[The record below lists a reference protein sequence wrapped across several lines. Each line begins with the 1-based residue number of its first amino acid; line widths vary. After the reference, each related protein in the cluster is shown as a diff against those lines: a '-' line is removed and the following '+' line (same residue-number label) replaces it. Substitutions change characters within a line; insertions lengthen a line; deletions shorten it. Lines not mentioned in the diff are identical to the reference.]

1 MILNDIFIGP
11 KFAFKNVPQ
20 VVSRENKIMKKI
32 VLGCLLAMG
41 ATSATAGVIRHDR
54 DDADYLALAQ
64 EAQFA
69 PTGRILST
77 TDAGRWICSGTLID
91 YSYVLTA
98 AHCIDEDSRR
108 DIDFLVGGET
118 YSGARWSVHENWD
131 PTGSL
136 FAGWDI
142 GIIKLD
148 RGVYNVATASLYT
161 GTDEIGEIGTHVG
174 YGATGT
180 GLNGQTEGAGTR
192 RAGHNEIDEVNLA
205 GEGHDRILW
214 NDFDAPAGT
223 DLADMLPGTIGDLG
237 FLTNPIAGFGGVSG
251 TALDM
256 EYLIGGGDSGGGYYL
271 EENGEWF
278 LAGVHSF
285 GASIDSGPD
294 STYGDLSGSTR
305 VSSFGNW
312 IAQTQAVLAVPE
324 PTSIMLFGTALLG
337 LAGFRRKAK
346 KA

>member
-1 MILNDIFIGP
+1 
-11 KFAFKNVPQ
+11 
-20 VVSRENKIMKKI
+20 MKKI
-32 VLGCLLAMG
+32 VLGCLLAMA

-64 EAQFA
+64 EAQFN

-77 TDAGRWICSGTLID
+77 TDAGRWICSGTLIN
-91 YSYVLTA
+91 YSYVVTA

-118 YSGARWSVHENWD
+118 YSGARWAVHENWD
-131 PTGSL
+131 PAGSL

-148 RGVYNVATASLYT
+148 RGVYNVATAALYT
-161 GTDEIGEIGTHVG
+161 GADEIGQVGTHVG
-174 YGATGT
+174 YGATGVGT
-180 GLNGQTEGAGTR
+180 TGQTENAGTR
-192 RAGHNEIDEVNLA
+192 RAGHNEIDEFNLA

-214 NDFDAPAGT
+214 NDFDAPLGT
-223 DLADMLPGTIGDLG
+223 DIADMAPGTIGDLS
-237 FLTNPIAGFGGVSG
+237 FLVNPIAGFGRTSG

-256 EYLIGGGDSGGGYYL
+256 EYSIGGGDSGGGYYL

-285 GASIDSGPD
+285 GAGIDSGAD
-294 STYGDLSGSTR
+294 STYGDFTGSTR
-305 VSSFGNW
+305 VSSFVNW
-312 IAQTQAVLAVPE
+312 IGQTQATLAVPE